1 MSKINDLV
9 RMLGTPPVLI
19 EETLRF
25 SHKIMNLRLLL
36 IKKSVSYLFKFF
48 STIGYFLSN
57 SFFFDLSQEIFFFN
71 PILKLFS
78 AYKYF
83 NPFELFIL

>member
-1 MSKINDLV
+1 MF
-9 RMLGTPPVLI
+9 GTPPVLMD
-19 EETLRF
+19 ETLRF
-25 SHKIMNLRLLL
+25 SHKIINLRLFLTR
-36 IKKSVSYLFKFF
+36 KSASYLFKFF
-48 STIGYFLSN
+48 STIRYFFSN

-83 NPFELFIL
+83 NPFELFVL

>member
-1 MSKINDLV
+1 MSKINDLL

-19 EETLRF
+19 EETVRF
-25 SHKIMNLRLLL
+25 SHKIMNLRLFL
-36 IKKSVSYLFKFF
+36 IKKSALYLFKFF

-83 NPFELFIL
+83 KQSLLYIR